1 MNILSK
7 VQATDLHSN
16 SLAGYALIFLGV
28 LSLIFLVFTIF
39 NLVIRT
45 QEKKAGKKPD
55 GFATTLT
62 VVLCLVTCILIALS
76 GLFAYSW
83 LDGQKSSDEPIPV
96 ATIPTAAPTEAIP
109 AATTTPTET
118 VPPTTAETVPPT
130 EPDPIDLFKPHHTAN
145 SDPANWGINWEIIVA
160 DQVVESYTREDPIF
174 FGEPSEYFSLEG
186 VSTFRGNNYRNEAA
200 YGTADLDNEGI
211 SYLWS
216 THNGS
221 LDGWP
226 GCGWTGQPQIVKWDE
241 QTKANMTTMYERARE
256 KEDLVEVIYAT
267 LDGYIYFLDLDDGT
281 WTRDPIEVGMNMKG
295 SGTLDPRGYPLLY
308 VGSGNVLYGSYKP
321 RMYIVSLIDGEIL
334 YEAGYNDSMAPR
346 YWSGFDSAPLV
357 DAETDTL
364 IWPGENGLLYTIDLN
379 TQYDPEAGTISVNP
393 TNAALARYSTAR
405 SVNDTYWVGM
415 EDSCCVVGGYLFVA
429 DNSGMFFCVDLNT
442 MELIWAQDIKD
453 DTNASPVFEWGEDGN
468 GYLYIAPSLHWT
480 DDWGWGDISI
490 YKLDAQTGE
499 IIWEKPYH
507 CGTVEDLSGGVQAT
521 PALGRTGTNL
531 EGMVF
536 FSVSYTPKMHTGIL
550 VALDTETGE
559 VVWEKELSY
568 YAWSSPVAVYN
579 ESNEGYL
586 LMPCFEGELLLIDG
600 ATGEVVDAV
609 DLDSHTEAS
618 PVVYGSTVV
627 IGTRGCEIYGL
638 ELY

>member
-109 AATTTPTET
+109 APTTTPTET
-118 VPPTTAETVPPT
+118 VPPTTVETIPPT
-130 EPDPIDLFKPHHTAN
+130 EPEPIDLFKPHHTAN

-160 DQVVESYTREDPIF
+160 DQVVESYTREEPIF
-174 FGEPSEYFSLEG
+174 FGEPSEYFTLEG